1 GGLSTS
7 GLLNRLEET
16 SKVLNPQ
23 LLARLRESVESLFK
37 PEFAAM
43 MTQSAREILQ
53 EAVLKGVSSIFW
65 VGCISSILAFLCCIL
80 LPGGFGQK
88 DKKFSEV

>member
-1 GGLSTS
+1 M
-7 GLLNRLEET
+7 
-16 SKVLNPQ
+16 VIWQ
-23 LLARLRESVESLFK
+23 LLARVRESVESLFK
-37 PEFAAM
+37 PEFVAM

-65 VGCISSILAFLCCIL
+65 VGCISSIPCFLCCIL

-88 DKKFSEV
+88 NKKSPEV